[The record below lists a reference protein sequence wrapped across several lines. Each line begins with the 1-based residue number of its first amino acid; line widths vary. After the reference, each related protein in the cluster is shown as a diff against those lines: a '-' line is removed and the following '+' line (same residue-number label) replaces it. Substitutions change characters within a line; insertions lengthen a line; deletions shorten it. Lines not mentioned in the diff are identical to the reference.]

1 MYKFSQ
7 VYDLS
12 RRLLAAKCF
21 KKWSDHYQSKL
32 EALFADGGP
41 AEGQS
46 EVLNELR
53 DTLSRQPP
61 SAIKLRNQPAPKPP
75 TAEDLANLVIRYAK
89 LSQEDP
95 TKGFDDRAAFLKMLK
110 HFYFVSRAGGQV
122 VWVADSPSAYSKYTY
137 DLFKGKTERSIADA
151 CKQNNEVFG
160 ESGRKLFSDA
170 LSLARKWSMDA
181 YTKLS
186 APDELTKKVAKRWF
200 LSENDSD
207 LDLDHFC
214 KTLMG
219 QFKLI
224 SSACNDTRI
233 IFADDPIERT
243 NRKRDPYAATHYEGH
258 EKMRVIYI
266 SKPYLELA
274 KQNRDGSMPKLWHA
288 AKTIIHELAH
298 KELGAE
304 DKRYGWKGIKPGM
317 KPGPKRGEQ
326 EAFEVFET
334 LTNAD
339 SYGYFAVDLAGAL
352 AAADFREA
360 YR

>member
-12 RRLLAAKCF
+12 RQLLAAKCF

-95 TKGFDDRAAFLKMLK
+95 TKEFDDRAAFLKMLK

-243 NRKRDPYAATHYEGH
+243 NRKRDPYAATHYE
-258 EKMRVIYI
+258 
-266 SKPYLELA
+266 
-274 KQNRDGSMPKLWHA
+274 
-288 AKTIIHELAH
+288 
-298 KELGAE
+298 
-304 DKRYGWKGIKPGM
+304 
-317 KPGPKRGEQ
+317 
-326 EAFEVFET
+326 
-334 LTNAD
+334 
-339 SYGYFAVDLAGAL
+339 
-352 AAADFREA
+352 
-360 YR
+360 